1 MQRELNH
8 ASGYVSIGSNQTPG
22 IKIGMTSGGRSVFAK
37 FAEITSTPECG
48 YIPNGGSWFL
58 LFEKS
63 GCQIDIVYG
72 NFLNAERGQDGFS
85 L

>member
-8 ASGYVSIGSNQTPG
+8 ANRYVSIGLNQTSC
-22 IKIGMTSGGRSVFAK
+22 IKIGMTSGGLSVFAQ
-37 FAEITSTPECG
+37 FAEITSTPEGG

-85 L
+85 V